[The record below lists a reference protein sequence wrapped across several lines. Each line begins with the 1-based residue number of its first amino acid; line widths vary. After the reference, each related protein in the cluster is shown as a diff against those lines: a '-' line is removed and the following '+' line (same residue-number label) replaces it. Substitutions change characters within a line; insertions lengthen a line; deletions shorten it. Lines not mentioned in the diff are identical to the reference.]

1 MTVTFLVEVNLDD
14 VSPQAL
20 IDESETIRQDL
31 FSSGLDVISV
41 KPWERPSL
49 GGATPP
55 LLGSTG
61 ELPN

>member
-14 VSPQAL
+14 VSPQSL
-20 IDESETIRQDL
+20 IDEADTIRQDL

-49 GGATPP
+49 ATPTQLPTQP
-55 LLGSTG
+55 LL
-61 ELPN
+61 